1 MPMRIDRLKLDG
13 ALVIEP
19 DVYPDKRG
27 FFKETYQR
35 DRYAECGMGETFVQ
49 DNLSYSIKNTLRG
62 LHFQNPNP
70 QAKLVQ
76 VIQGEVL
83 DFIVDIR
90 RGSPTF
96 GQWLSVRLSA
106 DNHRQLFAPAGFAHG
121 YYVMSSH
128 AVFTYKCSDYYVP
141 ENERG
146 ILWSDP
152 EIGIEL
158 PATDPILSEKD
169 MSYPRL
175 KDIPEEHLI
184 FT

>member
-1 MPMRIDRLKLDG
+1 MRIDRLTLDG

-27 FFKETYQR
+27 YFQETYQKE
-35 DRYAECGMGETFVQ
+35 RYAQYGICETFVQ
-49 DNLSYSIKNTLRG
+49 DNLSFSIKNTLRG

-76 VIQGEVL
+76 VIQGEVM

-90 RGSPTF
+90 AGSPTF
-96 GQWLSVRLSA
+96 GKWMGVRLSA

-121 YYVMSSH
+121 YYVLSSQ
-128 AVFTYKCSDYYVP
+128 AVFTYKCSDYYTP

-146 ILWSDP
+146 VLWSDP

-158 PATDPILSEKD
+158 PKADPILSEKD
-169 MSYPRL
+169 RSYPKL